1 MLSASLV
8 GYAIGG
14 AFLSVTYYPH
24 MLVLSG
30 LFVAATSIYERERE
44 AMRKGGEETQE
55 YGSKGRLHG
64 CREKGLSIRNDW
76 NKWQPRNRRSL
87 MRMRT
92 HTLPGCLIDVSFVF
106 HNLFKW

>member
-55 YGSKGRLHG
+55 YGSKATWGGYTAVAKRA
-64 CREKGLSIRNDW
+64 CRSATTGTNGSRGTGD
-76 NKWQPRNRRSL
+76 R
-87 MRMRT
+87 
-92 HTLPGCLIDVSFVF
+92 
-106 HNLFKW
+106 